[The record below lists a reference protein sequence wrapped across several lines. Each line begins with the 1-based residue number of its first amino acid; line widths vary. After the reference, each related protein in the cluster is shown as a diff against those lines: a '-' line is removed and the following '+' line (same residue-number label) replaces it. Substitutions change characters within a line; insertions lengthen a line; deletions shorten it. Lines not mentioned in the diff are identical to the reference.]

1 MSLTPI
7 LEAFGLVALVFVAAG
22 AASVRLA
29 GGASGAVEGAASQ
42 AAGPLGWR
50 AAIRVAWLPAAGEAF
65 GVALLAA
72 LWFGSLGHGGWLVV
86 FLLVGALAAGAD
98 RWTTH
103 RLLHTPTRQELKSFA
118 LGLLKYA
125 AAGWLCA
132 WRLTAP

>member
-7 LEAFGLVALVFVAAG
+7 IEAFGLVALLFIAVG
-22 AASVRLA
+22 AATVHWTSAA
-29 GGASGAVEGAASQ
+29 GGAGSEGSPLPASR
-42 AAGPLGWR
+42 PDWK

-98 RWTTH
+98 RWSRH
-103 RLLHTPTRQELKSFA
+103 RLLNTPTREELKSFA

-132 WRLTAP
+132 WRLTGP

>member
-7 LEAFGLVALVFVAAG
+7 VEAFGLVALLFIAVGALSVRTAGGLWGVGGRDPSPPAPPLAWG
-22 AASVRLA
+22 AALR
-29 GGASGAVEGAASQ
+29 AV
-42 AAGPLGWR
+42 
-50 AAIRVAWLPAAGEAF
+50 WLPAAAEAF
-65 GVALLAA
+65 ARTLLAA
-72 LWFGSLGHGGWLVV
+72 LWFGSLGHGGWLLV

-103 RLLHTPTRQELKSFA
+103 RLLSTPLRQELKSFA

-132 WRLTAP
+132 WRLTGP

>member
-7 LEAFGLVALVFVAAG
+7 VEAFGMVALLFIAVG
-22 AASVRLA
+22 AAAMRWTSGVSGRE
-29 GGASGAVEGAASQ
+29 GEVSASPAPPPA
-42 AAGPLGWR
+42 WKT
-50 AAIRVAWLPAAGEAF
+50 AIRIVWLPATAEAF

-72 LWFGSLGHGGWLVV
+72 LWFGSLGHGGWLLV

-98 RWTTH
+98 RWTRHRHLNTH
-103 RLLHTPTRQELKSFA
+103 TRQELKSFA

-132 WRLTAP
+132 WRLTGP